1 MIETNYEFCFIIII
15 GNKGYMLLGM
25 KRAEIFIV
33 HAYMSYITLFMISI
47 ANAKRTM
54 IFFHKYNNYFFL
66 AFFFPFVLISLIRIE
81 MSICSLLNIHKT
93 YTRLITN
100 RFALLVTSYSRA

>member
-54 IFFHKYNNYFFL
+54 IFFHKYNNYFFFGV
-66 AFFFPFVLISLIRIE
+66 FF
-81 MSICSLLNIHKT
+81 SICFDF
-93 YTRLITN
+93 TN
-100 RFALLVTSYSRA
+100 SYRNVYLFFIEHPQNLYAFDNK